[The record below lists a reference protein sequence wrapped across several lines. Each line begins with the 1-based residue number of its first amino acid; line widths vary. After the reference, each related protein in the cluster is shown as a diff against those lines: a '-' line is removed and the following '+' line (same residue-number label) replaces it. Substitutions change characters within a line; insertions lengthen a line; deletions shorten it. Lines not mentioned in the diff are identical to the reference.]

1 MMNIKKVKILDSQDK
16 VVFKGPLSSLK
27 FKTESIKKTSIEL
40 FNDDN
45 PCIIHESYAIEQLAN
60 QAAQQLLSLN
70 QNRLLIDE
78 ALIQLLST
86 MELEKYRNHT
96 LELEVK

>member
-1 MMNIKKVKILDSQDK
+1 MNIKKVKILDSLDK

-45 PCIIHESYAIEQLAN
+45 PCIIHESYAIEQLAS

-70 QNRLLIDE
+70 QNKLLIDE
-78 ALIQLLST
+78 TLIQLLST
-86 MELEKYRNHT
+86 IELEKYRNHT

>member
-1 MMNIKKVKILDSQDK
+1 MNIKKVKILDSLDK

-27 FKTESIKKTSIEL
+27 FKIESIKKTSIEL

-45 PCIIHESYAIEQLAN
+45 PCIIHESYAIEQLAS

>member
-1 MMNIKKVKILDSQDK
+1 MMNIKKVKILDSLDK

-27 FKTESIKKTSIEL
+27 FKIESIKKTSIEL

-45 PCIIHESYAIEQLAN
+45 PCIIHESYAIEQLAS

>member
-1 MMNIKKVKILDSQDK
+1 MNIKKVKILDSQDK

-45 PCIIHESYAIEQLAN
+45 PCIIHESYAIEQLAS